1 MADTQSEE
9 KMVDK
14 AKRRKRRI
22 TKFLRTQRS
31 LRFSLH
37 NFPVRGFLRF
47 TRHGVDCARSALPP
61 FGLNNPAQQLTKADA
76 QLVLCGLEALQMR
89 AASLGRYE

>member
-1 MADTQSEE
+1 MADTQGEK

-22 TKFLRTQRS
+22 TKFLRSQRS

-37 NFPVRGFLRF
+37 NFPAGCYPCLDCYGPDENRG
-47 TRHGVDCARSALPP
+47 DLPIL
-61 FGLNNPAQQLTKADA
+61 GTDNPAQQLTKADA
-76 QLVLCGLEALQMR
+76 PLVLCGLKALQMR
-89 AASLGRYE
+89 AASLGRYV